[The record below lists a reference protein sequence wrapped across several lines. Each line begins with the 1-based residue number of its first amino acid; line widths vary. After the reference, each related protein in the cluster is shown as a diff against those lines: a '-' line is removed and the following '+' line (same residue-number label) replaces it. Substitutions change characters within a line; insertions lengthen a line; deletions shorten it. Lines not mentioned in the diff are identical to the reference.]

1 MSNKW
6 DWREELGKA
15 HIIQQDV
22 SNFLGLDKSQMSALV
37 KKMVIGQG
45 LTATQLDK
53 DRWKRAIEYVKY
65 KQSQQKGEL

>member
-37 KKMVIGQG
+37 KKMVVGQG

-53 DRWKRAIEYVKY
+53 ERWQQAIDYVRY
-65 KQSQQKGEL
+65 KQSQRK